1 MSLVNILFHLV
12 LALCK
17 QFKFNF
23 KFSLTNTGKSKR
35 NVFYKKQ
42 QYYETHKIE
51 SEEKQSRNET
61 KRPRFT
67 LSRTSSISFQPEQY
81 ICIEKYS
88 LECKNKTEIFRD
100 KVLSELKKVSSENF
114 EESNYYNVTFNK
126 KYENLSSECLVLN
139 AGIRTLK
146 KKDVSFVDLEKF
158 IPKRKLFRKKD
169 NIRSCVVISSAGSLI
184 GSQLGKF
191 IGKLKPI
198 RHQTVLNQKIIFFQQ
213 IYMTS
218 S

>member
-1 MSLVNILFHLV
+1 MKPQSIIIQDSNLLKI
-12 LALCK
+12 
-17 QFKFNF
+17 
-23 KFSLTNTGKSKR
+23 GKSKR

-51 SEEKQSRNET
+51 SHEKQSRNET
-61 KRPRFT
+61 RPRFT

-100 KVLSELKKVSSENF
+100 KVLSELRKVSSENV
-114 EESNYYNVTFNK
+114 EEPNFYNVSYIK
-126 KYENLSSECLVLN
+126 KFENLSSECLVFN
-139 AGIRTLK
+139 AGLRTLR

-191 IGKLKPI
+191 IGRLTFI
-198 RHQTVLNQKIIFFQQ
+198 AHCSFEMFNLL
-213 IYMTS
+213 IYRFT
-218 S
+218 